1 MVHGGER
8 MNFESNLPIYIQIMN
23 AIKREIVSGK
33 LKGGEKLASV
43 REQSTKLKVNPNTI
57 QRAYQELEREDLVF
71 TQRGMGTFLTEDE
84 KVIMKLKRNMASNI
98 IKSFVEDMKSMGY
111 EKNEII
117 ELIKERVR
125 EE

>member
-1 MVHGGER
+1 
-8 MNFESNLPIYIQIMN
+8 MNFESNLPIYIQIIN
-23 AIKREIVSGK
+23 LIKKNIVSGK

-43 REQSTKLKVNPNTI
+43 RELSTELKVNPNTI

-71 TQRGMGTFLTEDE
+71 TRRGMGTFLTEDE
-84 KVIMKLKRNMASNI
+84 KVIMKLKRNMASNMV
-98 IKSFVEDMKSMGY
+98 KSFVEDMKSIGY

-117 ELIKERVR
+117 QLIKERVK